1 MPSGRGRLPPV
12 LLRTLTADSVSSLTD
27 DRRPTDASV
36 FAAFTAVSVD
46 ENVRG
51 VDGVASA
58 SPSETASETSPAPA
72 PFSAE
77 RVGLVGGTTCVPT
90 SWLPPFERS
99 GSVLPP
105 FDGVRSAKRTVAPV
119 EQSRDESGSGGTGVD
134 RRWNLGA
141 ADDAAAAPS
150 AGAAEEAS
158 IIASHEG
165 GRQGSRAGRPHV
177 TTFEIL

>member
-1 MPSGRGRLPPV
+1 MPQLRVLAPSRAQSGFL
-12 LLRTLTADSVSSLTD
+12 
-27 DRRPTDASV
+27 
-36 FAAFTAVSVD
+36 
-46 ENVRG
+46 
-51 VDGVASA
+51 
-58 SPSETASETSPAPA
+58 
-72 PFSAE
+72 
-77 RVGLVGGTTCVPT
+77 
-90 SWLPPFERS
+90 
-99 GSVLPP
+99 
-105 FDGVRSAKRTVAPV
+105 PV
-119 EQSRDESGSGGTGVD
+119 EQRRDESGSGGTGVD

>member
-36 FAAFTAVSVD
+36 VAAFTAVSVD

-58 SPSETASETSPAPA
+58 SPSETVSETSAAPA

-90 SWLPPFERS
+90 SWLPPF
-99 GSVLPP
+99 
-105 FDGVRSAKRTVAPV
+105 DGVRSAKRTVAPV
-119 EQSRDESGSGGTGVD
+119 EQSRDESGCGGTGVD

-141 ADDAAAAPS
+141 ADDAAAVPS

-158 IIASHEG
+158 IIASHKAVVRVAALG
-165 GRQGSRAGRPHV
+165 GR
-177 TTFEIL
+177 T

>member
-1 MPSGRGRLPPV
+1 M
-12 LLRTLTADSVSSLTD
+12 
-27 DRRPTDASV
+27 
-36 FAAFTAVSVD
+36 SVD

-58 SPSETASETSPAPA
+58 SPSETVSETSPAPA

-90 SWLPPFERS
+90 SWLPPF
-99 GSVLPP
+99 G
-105 FDGVRSAKRTVAPV
+105 GVRSAKVTLPV

-177 TTFEIL
+177 TTFEISEARSVPWSERPRAI

>member
-36 FAAFTAVSVD
+36 VAAFTAVSVD

-58 SPSETASETSPAPA
+58 SPSETVSETSPAPP

-90 SWLPPFERS
+90 SSP
-99 GSVLPP
+99 PP
-105 FDGVRSAKRTVAPV
+105 FDGVRSANVTLPV
-119 EQSRDESGSGGTGVD
+119 EQRRDESGSGGTGVD